1 MTPADARAG
10 EPALRAAHLVKIYP
24 SATGET
30 HALRGVDVSFRAGT
44 LSVLMGPS
52 GCGKSS
58 LLSVLALQERP
69 SGGDL
74 WVRGEDVTSVRG
86 GRLRRLRASTLAWV
100 AQRPT
105 HSLVPHL
112 TADEQLSE
120 VARRRG
126 AGRQDREHLLDAL
139 GLAHRRRV
147 RADLLSGGEQQRLA
161 VAAALV
167 GGTPIVVADEP
178 TAELDDASADAVR
191 VVLRAHVDAGGCVVV
206 ATHDPRLLVGADRVL
221 RLRHGVLSSERDSA
235 GVVTVPI
242 DPSGRLQLPR
252 EALGLFP
259 GERAVVEVR
268 PDGVLLRPAAE
279 EEAP

>member
-1 MTPADARAG
+1 MTPADPAG
-10 EPALRAAHLVKIYP
+10 PPALRAAHVVKIYP

-30 HALRGVDVSFRAGT
+30 HALRGVDVTFRPGT

-52 GCGKSS
+52 GSGKSS

-74 WVRGEDVTSVRG
+74 WVQGEEVTTVRG
-86 GRLRRLRASTLAWV
+86 RRLRRLRTTTLAWV

-112 TADEQLSE
+112 TADEQLRD

-126 AGRQDREHLLDAL
+126 AGRGDGDAL
-139 GLAHRRRV
+139 LAALDLTGRRHV
-147 RADLLSGGEQQRLA
+147 RADRLSGGEQQRLA

-178 TAELDDASADAVR
+178 TAELDDASADALR
-191 VVLRAHVDAGGCVVV
+191 GVLRAHVDAGGCVVV
-206 ATHDPRLLVGADRVL
+206 ATHDPRLLDGADRVL

-235 GVVTVPI
+235 GLVTVPI
-242 DPSGRLQLPR
+242 DPTGRLQLPR

-259 GERAVVEVR
+259 DERAVVEVR
-268 PDGVLLRPAAE
+268 PDGVLLRPPAE
-279 EEAP
+279 EEP